1 MAGSAQLRARLIWRG
16 VVAVALLMT
25 LWLSGIGRADS
36 ASDGTG
42 SWLDEPVASSWNQ
55 VAMDV
60 PAAHSLSGSNPRCA
74 SVERWAETPED
85 QALVDAGWS
94 LMAPYRAGWGLMVV
108 DGAGGYDGMCRPLA
122 YESFVFVDG
131 QLAGTISPDPMNSR
145 TTGAGSVIALRPDQ
159 VTARFLRYA
168 PTDPL
173 CCPSLGAV
181 VVDYH
186 VDRGPDGPVLTPFRS
201 YREPDRS
208 P

>member
-1 MAGSAQLRARLIWRG
+1 MVGSVQVRARLIWRG
-16 VVAVALLMT
+16 RVAVGLLMT
-25 LWLSGIGRADS
+25 LWLCGIGRAHS

-60 PAAHSLSGSNPRCA
+60 PAAHSLGGSNPRCA

-122 YESFVFVDG
+122 YQSFVFVDG
-131 QLAGTISPDPMNSR
+131 QLAGMISPDPMNSR

-186 VDRGPDGPVLTPFRS
+186 VDRGPDGPVLNPFRS